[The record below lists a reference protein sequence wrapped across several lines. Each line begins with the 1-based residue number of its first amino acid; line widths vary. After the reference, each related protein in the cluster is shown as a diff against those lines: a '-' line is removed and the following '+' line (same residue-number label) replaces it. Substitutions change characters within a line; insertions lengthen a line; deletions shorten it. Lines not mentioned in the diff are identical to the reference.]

1 MINKHISF
9 LPNKLNQK
17 LFFLDLTFGLGG
29 YNLYY
34 NYFYLIAID
43 KNLSSVFLSRKKY
56 KKNFFIF
63 KTIIKKKVFLLKRF
77 KFNNINVLIYDQG
90 FNSCEIKSN
99 YYKLSLNFYLK
110 KKNILNNNFYC
121 IFNNLIN
128 FLNKK
133 FFFVFNIF
141 DNYNLKK
148 IFFFLK
154 KIKKF
159 KFKLI
164 KLNFFEISLNNSF
177 KNSKMIILYV

>member
-1 MINKHISF
+1 MINKHITF
-9 LPNKLNQK
+9 LPNKLNKK

-34 NYFYLIAID
+34 NFFFLIAID
-43 KNLSSVFLSRKKY
+43 KNLSSILLSRKKY

-63 KTIIKKKVFLLKRF
+63 KTTIKKKFFLIKRF

-90 FNSCEIKSN
+90 FNSCEIKNN
-99 YYKLSLNFYLK
+99 YYKLNFKTYLNK
-110 KKNILNNNFYC
+110 KIMLNNNFYC

-128 FLNKK
+128 FFNKR
-133 FFFVFNIF
+133 FFFIFNVF

-154 KIKKF
+154 KIKIF

>member
-1 MINKHISF
+1 MINKHITF
-9 LPNKLNQK
+9 LPNKLNKK

-29 YNLYY
+29 YNLNY
-34 NYFYLIAID
+34 NFINLIAID
-43 KNLSSVFLSRKKY
+43 KNLSSIFLSRKKY

-63 KTIIKKKVFLLKRF
+63 KIKIKKKFFLLKRF

-99 YYKLSLNFYLK
+99 YYKLNFKSYLN
-110 KKNILNNNFYC
+110 KKNIISNNFYN
-121 IFNNLIN
+121 IFNNLII
-128 FLNKK
+128 FFNKL

-154 KIKKF
+154 KIKIF

-177 KNSKMIILYV
+177 KNSKMVILYV